1 MWDSCP
7 GWGRLLEADKNYHL
21 LSQIVMTE
29 GLGSDLVTKAK
40 KSVSRFPK
48 KSYVCVTVL
57 DPTQNTVAQ
66 LPDGRKAGV
75 GPGCAAASTRATRNH
90 R

>member
-40 KSVSRFPK
+40 KSVSRFVK
-48 KSYVCVTVL
+48 TSYMF
-57 DPTQNTVAQ
+57 
-66 LPDGRKAGV
+66 
-75 GPGCAAASTRATRNH
+75 ATIGEKILH
-90 R
+90 RLL

>member
-57 DPTQNTVAQ
+57 ELIRYEHGAPASGWQ
-66 LPDGRKAGV
+66 R
-75 GPGCAAASTRATRNH
+75 AAVDLG
-90 R
+90 

>member
-40 KSVSRFPK
+40 KFVSRLVK
-48 KSYVCVTVL
+48 KSY
-57 DPTQNTVAQ
+57 
-66 LPDGRKAGV
+66 PDAL
-75 GPGCAAASTRATRNH
+75 AT
-90 R
+90 